1 MTRRLLLLVLT
12 VFALVVG
19 LAACGGDD
27 DGGADEP
34 AAEETT
40 EDGGGGGGAPIP
52 LATDPGGALAFD
64 QTELTAAAGEVTIEL
79 TNESGISHN
88 VAIDGTDAV
97 SETITEGTTS
107 VTVKVAFRSGSSQHG
122 KARRASVDSN
132 CVVAI
137 VRGTPASSV

>member
-1 MTRRLLLLVLT
+1 MTRRILLLLVTAL
-12 VFALVVG
+12 ALVVAV
-19 LAACGGDD
+19 AACGGDD
-27 DGGADEP
+27 DEESDEP

-107 VTVKVAFRSGSSQHG
+107 VTVTLEPGEYTFYCAVPGHREGG
-122 KARRASVDSN
+122 ME
-132 CVVAI
+132 
-137 VRGTPASSV
+137 GTLTVE